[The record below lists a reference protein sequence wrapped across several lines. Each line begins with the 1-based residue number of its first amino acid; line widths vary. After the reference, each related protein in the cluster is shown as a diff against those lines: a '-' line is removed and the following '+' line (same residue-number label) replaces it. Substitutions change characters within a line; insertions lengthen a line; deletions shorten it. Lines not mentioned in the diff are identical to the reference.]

1 MGIRNISLLS
11 VPVTDQERAKGFYE
25 KLGFTVVNDHEMTPD
40 EMPPEP
46 GLRWLQLA
54 TPGGTCD
61 IVLVTWDVGGI
72 KPGMQQFSLDA
83 EGVEELHTSLAE
95 QGVASNGGLMRAPWG
110 HFFSVNDPDGNHLLV
125 VEKSEDSLGSR

>member
-1 MGIRNISLLS
+1 MGITKITLLS
-11 VPVTDQERAKGFYE
+11 VPVTDQEAAKSFYE
-25 KLGFTVVNDHEMTPD
+25 KLGFHVVNDHEMTPE

-54 TPGGTCD
+54 TPDGSCD

-72 KPGMQQFSLDA
+72 KPGMQQFSLAA
-83 EGVEELHTSLAE
+83 EDVEGLHATLAE
-95 QGVASNGGLMRAPWG
+95 QGVDSNGGLMEAPWG

-125 VEKSEDSLGSR
+125 VQEPDDKG